1 MYVSLSDGVK
11 ATQTPSC
18 LRHGLWHSFIA
29 DSMLQ
34 VYATEDVYRLDGQE
48 EDPGAMARATEGVAK
63 MAAELDLARSI
74 VDGFI
79 IDR

>member
-1 MYVSLSDGVK
+1 
-11 ATQTPSC
+11 
-18 LRHGLWHSFIA
+18 
-29 DSMLQ
+29 MLQ
-34 VYATEDVYRLDGQE
+34 VYAAEDVYRLDGQD
-48 EDPGAMARATEGVAK
+48 EDPAAMARATEGVAK